1 MAKDTTIPTELVR
14 GYARRSPS
22 VPVGRP
28 HVVVGEAPAIFG
40 LARVFQM
47 CREYVHGEFQVVN
60 TLEEAY
66 KMVEAA
72 PEDFT
77 QRL

>member
-1 MAKDTTIPTELVR
+1 M
-14 GYARRSPS
+14 
-22 VPVGRP
+22 
-28 HVVVGEAPAIFG
+28 VVGEAPAIFG

-47 CREYVHGEFQVVN
+47 CREYRHGEFSVVQ

-66 KMVEAA
+66 TIVEAR